1 MTISYFNYGD
11 IYSTM
16 IYKWGIVSWHKLTW
30 QGYSLNSLTRHTSN
44 ILDGINP
51 SIILFFV

>member
-30 QGYSLNSLTRHTSN
+30 QGYSLSSFTRHTSN